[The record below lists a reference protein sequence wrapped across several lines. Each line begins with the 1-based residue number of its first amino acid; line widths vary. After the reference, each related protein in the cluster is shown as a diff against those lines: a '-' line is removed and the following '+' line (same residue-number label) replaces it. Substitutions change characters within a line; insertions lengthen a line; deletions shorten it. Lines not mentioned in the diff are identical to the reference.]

1 MKKEISNPLF
11 LETLSLEEALRVL
24 LQRFDNLETSPSH
37 KERIKV
43 VDSLGRITSEPVYAR
58 YSSPFYHCSAMDG
71 YAVRFTDT
79 FTASERSPCLL
90 RLGTDAIYVN
100 TGDPLPD
107 GFNAVIMVE
116 DVNVVKKMEEVFIE
130 IYQPVSPYNHVRT
143 MGEDIVTTE
152 LIIPQNHRIRA
163 IDIGAMLASGHI
175 YVNVIRKPI
184 ITVIPTGTELVEPE
198 ALLDRPPNPPEI
210 IEYNSAMLLN
220 LINELGAIGV
230 RSPIIKDNPDRLKD
244 AIVDALKVSDIILI
258 NAGSG
263 RGTKDY
269 TLSVIKDMGE
279 VMINGLS
286 IKPGKPL
293 IAGIIKNKPVFGI
306 PGYPVSTFITFR
318 LFVKPLILRLL
329 GIKEDKERTIK
340 ATLSRQVSS
349 PLGVDEFVRVK
360 VGSVNDK
367 FIATPIGRGAGLLMS
382 LVRADG
388 IINIPSNI
396 EALSAGTD
404 VDVLLLRDDMD
415 IRNTI
420 VCIGSHDNILDVLA
434 NWIRKRFPSYCL
446 SSAHVGSMG
455 GIMAIKKAEAHI
467 AGTHLLDEN
476 SGEYNIPFIKRLIPD
491 KKVVLINLVYRQQGL
506 LVKKG
511 NPKGIRGFED
521 LLREDIFFI
530 NRQMGSGTRL
540 LLDKHL
546 KEKGI
551 NPYLIKGYEKEE
563 YTHMAVA
570 SAVSSGIA
578 DTGLAIYSSAKAL
591 DLDFIPVAKERYDLI
606 IPKDLID
613 DERIEALLDIIRN
626 DKEFRLE
633 VESLG
638 GYDTQDMG
646 KIIYES

>member
-1 MKKEISNPLF
+1 MKKDNHSPQF
-11 LETLSLEEALRVL
+11 LETLPLEDALRIL
-24 LQRFDNLETSPSH
+24 FQRLDHLNTPLQR
-37 KERIKV
+37 ERIKV
-43 VDSLGRITSEPVYAR
+43 IDSLGRITSEPVYAR
-58 YSSPFYHCSAMDG
+58 YSSPFYHSSAMDG

-79 FTASERSPCLL
+79 LTAGERSPCLL
-90 RLGTDAIYVN
+90 RLGTEAIYIN

-116 DVNVVKKMEEVFIE
+116 DVNIVRRNGDIFVE
-130 IYQPVSPYNHVRT
+130 IYQPVPPYQHVRT
-143 MGEDIVTTE
+143 IGEDIVSTE
-152 LIIPQNHRIRA
+152 LIIPEKHKIRA

-175 YVNVIRKPI
+175 HVNVIKKPI

-198 ALLDRPPNPPEI
+198 DLFDRLPKPPEI

-220 LINELGAIGV
+220 LINELGAEGV
-230 RSPIIKDNPDRLKD
+230 RSSIIRDNPDELKD
-244 AIVDALKVSDIILI
+244 ALERALKVSDIVLI

-279 VMINGLS
+279 VIISGIS

-306 PGYPVSTFITFR
+306 PGYPVSAFITFR
-318 LFVKPLILRLL
+318 LFIKPLIMRFL
-329 GIKEDKERTIK
+329 GIKEDKESTIK
-340 ATLSRQVSS
+340 AILSRQIAS

-360 VGSVNDK
+360 IGSVNNK
-367 FIATPIGRGAGLLMS
+367 FIATPLGRGAGLLMS

-388 IINIPSNI
+388 IIKIPSDV
-396 EALSAGTD
+396 EALSSGKE
-404 VDVLLLRDDMD
+404 VEVLLLRDETD

-420 VCIGSHDNILDVLA
+420 VCIGSHDNILDILA
-434 NWIRKRFPSYCL
+434 NYIRKRFPFYSL

-455 GIMAIKKAEAHI
+455 GIAAIKKSEAHI

-476 SGEYNIPFIKRLIPD
+476 SGEYNIPFIKRLLPD
-491 KKVVLINLVYRQQGL
+491 KKIVLINLVYRQQGL
-506 LVKKG
+506 IVKKG
-511 NPKGIRGFED
+511 NPKRIKGFED
-521 LLREDIFFI
+521 LLREDIYFI
-530 NRQMGSGTRL
+530 NRQTGSGTRL
-540 LLDKHL
+540 LLDKYL
-546 KEKGI
+546 RDKNI

-563 YTHMAVA
+563 YTHMAIA
-570 SAVSSGIA
+570 SAISSGLA
-578 DTGLAIYSSAKAL
+578 DTGLGIYSSAKAL

-606 IPKDLID
+606 IPKAFID
-613 DERIEALLDIIRN
+613 DEKIEALLDIIRN

-646 KIIYES
+646 KIMYES